1 MRRYPFASPFRLQAV
16 AAAAAL
22 LSVPWLATAQT
33 YYTWN
38 GAVTPQPANASN
50 PVFSAGGWLTVGNG
64 AAGSFA
70 ALAGA
75 QLDADQLNIGAGSAG
90 NGTVAISGNATPGS
104 TVVQLGGAGGSRVQ
118 VGNWGAGSMTVSAGA
133 LVDATANPACGG
145 TCGVIVGNAAG
156 SNGTLTITDAG
167 SELRSIKWFIVA
179 NATTAG
185 GWGTPGGRTDGLVD
199 VLNGGTLNTQ
209 PALVGYYNRQAGSL
223 GTESAYGT
231 VNVSGAGS
239 QWLVGPNALDALD
252 AGVGIGV
259 KSQNDAG
266 ATANGQVNI
275 SNGGKLR
282 IDGGGAYAGYIN
294 LGTNG
299 GTGALTVTGKGSSVE
314 VLGVNAGITAGRSG
328 NGAQGSFSVLAGA
341 SAESLYLSVGR
352 DGASGTVLLDGRS
365 ADNSV
370 ASTLRL
376 VGIGTNSA
384 PGANGPAF
392 ANIGWNGG
400 TGQVTV
406 SNGAQWLISDGG
418 VNGSTVANSPGVG
431 LGRGA
436 NSSGSLT
443 LSGAGTK
450 LEIVSS
456 SINPAPGAGDNY
468 NPFFAVGFDNAATS
482 SGTLLIDSGAKLVMT
497 GSAASTVANARST
510 SLNIGGRNGTAAT
523 GTATVTGAGSEI
535 VMSGSDPTINVGRM
549 DGSTGILH
557 VLDQAQV
564 SATSLAV
571 GVGTSGAAPGATK
584 AQGTVNIDH
593 ATILLSGVN
602 QAGQVGAGVTIG
614 RGTNGVG
621 LLNMSHGAQLQINPA
636 VINGGM
642 NVGGDQFLGGGDGS
656 VNLSGASSIVFGGPL
671 SGNSLHIG
679 RSGNGVVNVGGASL
693 INLGANGDLTLAGV
707 PVAGQGVGTGALNV
721 SGGSKVNANRI
732 NVGGNNDTT
741 GSLGGTGT
749 ATVSGA
755 GSELTASGAIGFIGV
770 GRNAIGQLSVTNQ
783 GQVSGIA
790 MSVGRGTAGDGTLV
804 VDGASLSLTGQQTA
818 GNFVG
823 ANLAIGLG
831 GGTGDAKLKNGS
843 TLLIDNTGS
852 AGANLVLGGSSAYP
866 QGQGRLEVSGG
877 SRVDILGAAAA
888 APDALGTAALS
899 IGASGGASGTLVLSG
914 ASTINVGSGT
924 AGANGAPPVGFQGD
938 GAVYVGRQA
947 GSTGVLDMSG
957 GSTLNAG
964 FVGVGVSAAGTGK
977 TLGTAGGIGTLVL
990 GQSNSEGTIVAPRFE
1005 LGAGS
1010 TLTGNGTIDAGP
1022 NGEVVIGGTIAP
1034 GNSPGRIRIRCDI
1047 TALFGSRL
1055 ILEIDQNGAGF
1066 DIDQLIIGTSSTF
1079 DLTQMQ
1085 IIFSFLGDTDPLAF
1099 ANSAGGFN
1107 LDRFLRAGNDDAHT
1121 AGLSTL
1127 FAPGQDW
1134 GDIVNTHFAFESDAY
1149 DVSQMH
1155 FDPVTGELVIA
1166 AAAVPE
1172 PATLALMVLALVALA
1187 GQRRRAAAAR
1197 RG

>member
-1 MRRYPFASPFRLQAV
+1 MRLYPCASPCRLQAI
-16 AAAAAL
+16 AAAVAL
-22 LSVPWLATAQT
+22 LSVPWQATAQT
-33 YYTWN
+33 YYTWT
-38 GAVTPQPANASN
+38 GSVAPQPADATN
-50 PVFSAGGWLTVGNG
+50 PVFNAGGPLTVGSG
-64 AAGSFA
+64 AAGSFS

-75 QLDADQLNIGAGSAG
+75 QLDADLLDIGAGGG
-90 NGTVAISGNATPGS
+90 NGNVAVSGNATPGS
-104 TVVQLGGAGGSRVQ
+104 AIVQLGGAGQSRVQ
-118 VGNWGAGSMTVSAGA
+118 VGNWGTGSMTVSAGA
-133 LVDATANPACGG
+133 LVDATSNPACGG
-145 TCGVIVGNAAG
+145 TSCGVIVGNAAG
-156 SNGTLTITDAG
+156 ANGTLTITGAG
-167 SELRSIKWFIVA
+167 SELSSIKWFLVA
-179 NATTAG
+179 NSAAVS
-185 GWGTPGGRTDGLVD
+185 GWGTPGGRADGVVD

-209 PALVGYYNRQAGSL
+209 PALVGYYNRQAANL

-231 VNVSGAGS
+231 VNINGAGS
-239 QWLVGPNALDALD
+239 QWLVGPNALDGLD

-259 KSQNDAG
+259 KSHNDAR
-266 ATANGQVNI
+266 ATADGQVNI
-275 SNGGKLR
+275 ANGGKLH
-282 IDGGGAYAGYIN
+282 IDGGGTHAGYLN
-294 LGTNG
+294 LGTSG
-299 GTGALTVTGKGSSVE
+299 GSGALTVSGKGSSVE
-314 VLGVNAGITAGRSG
+314 VLGVNAGINAGRSG
-328 NGAQGSFSVLAGA
+328 SGAQGSFSVLAGA

-352 DGASGTVLLDGRS
+352 DGASGTVVLDGRS

-400 TGQVTV
+400 TGQATV

-418 VNGSTVANSPGVG
+418 INGSTVANSPGVG

-436 NSSGSLT
+436 GSSGSLT
-443 LSGAGTK
+443 LTGAGSK

-482 SGTLLIDSGAKLVMT
+482 SGTLRIDSGAKLVMT
-497 GSAASTVANARST
+497 GNAVSTAANGRST

-535 VMSGSDPTINVGRM
+535 LMSGSDPTINVGRM

-571 GVGTSGAAPGATK
+571 GVGTSGAAPGAIK

-593 ATILLSGVN
+593 ASIVLGGVN
-602 QAGQVGAGVTIG
+602 NAGQVGAGVTIG

-621 LLNMSHGAQLQINPA
+621 LLNLSNGAQLQINPA
-636 VINGGM
+636 ALNGGM
-642 NVGGDQFLGGGDGS
+642 SVGGDEFLGGGNGT
-656 VNLSGASSIVFGGPL
+656 VNLSGASSIVFGGSL
-671 SGNSLHIG
+671 SGNGMHIG
-679 RSGNGVVNVGGASL
+679 RSGNGVVNAGGASI
-693 INLGANGDLTLAGV
+693 INLGVAGDLTLAGV
-707 PVAGQGVGTGALNV
+707 PLAGQSTGTGALNV
-721 SGGSKVNANRI
+721 SGGSKVSADRI
-732 NVGGNNDTT
+732 NIGGNNDTT

-749 ATVSGA
+749 ATITGA

-770 GRNAIGQLSVTNQ
+770 GRNAIGNLSVTNQ

-804 VDGASLSLTGQQTA
+804 VDGASLSLSGQQTA
-818 GNFVG
+818 GNLAG

-831 GGTGDAKLKNGS
+831 GGTGNAELKNGS
-843 TLLIDNTGS
+843 TLVIDNTGS
-852 AGANLVLGGSSAYP
+852 QGAHLVLGGSSTYP
-866 QGQGRLEVSGG
+866 QGQGRLELSGN
-877 SRVDILGAAAA
+877 SRIDILGAAAA
-888 APDALGTAALS
+888 TPGALGGAALTV
-899 IGASGGASGTLVLSG
+899 GGSGGASGTLVLSG

-924 AGANGAPPVGFQGD
+924 AGANGAPPVNFQGD

-947 GSTGVLDMSG
+947 GSSGVLDMSG

-964 FVGVGVSAAGTGK
+964 FVGIGVSAAGTGK
-977 TLGTAGGIGTLVL
+977 TLGTAGGIGTVVL
-990 GQSNSEGTIVAPRFE
+990 GRNNSEGSIVAPRFE

-1010 TLTGNGTIDAGP
+1010 TLTGSGTIDAGP
-1022 NGEVVIGGTIAP
+1022 TGEVVIGGTIAP

-1047 TALFGSRL
+1047 TMLFGSLL
-1055 ILEIDQNGAGF
+1055 ILEIDQNGASF

-1099 ANSAGGFN
+1099 ANSADGFN
-1107 LDRFLRAGNDDAHT
+1107 LDRFLRAGDSDEHT
-1121 AGLSTL
+1121 AGLSSL

-1134 GDIVNTHFAFESDAY
+1134 GDIVNTTFAFQSDAY
-1149 DVSQMH
+1149 DVSQVR
-1155 FDPVTGELVIA
+1155 FDPVTGEVVIA
-1166 AAAVPE
+1166 ATAVPE
-1172 PATLALMVLALVALA
+1172 PATLALLAAALFALA
-1187 GQRRRAAAAR
+1187 CQRRRAAGAR
-1197 RG
+1197 RH